1 METHSDVGGGE
12 VHVGQEKKPTKPQM
26 AKVVVRTGG

>member
-12 VHVGQEKKPTKPQM
+12 LHVGRKKPTKPQM